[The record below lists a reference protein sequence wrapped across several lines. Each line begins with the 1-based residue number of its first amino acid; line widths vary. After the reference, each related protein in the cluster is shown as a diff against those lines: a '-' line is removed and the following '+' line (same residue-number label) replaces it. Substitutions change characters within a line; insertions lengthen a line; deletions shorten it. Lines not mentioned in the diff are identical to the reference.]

1 MSEKLRII
9 FFGTPEFAAY
19 SLKKVVESGFDVV
32 AVVTATD
39 KPAGRGMKLKYS
51 DVKQTALDLNIPILQ
66 PANMKAPEF
75 LEQLAAYKPDLGLVI
90 AFRMMP
96 ESVWS
101 FPRLGTF
108 NLHAS
113 LLPDYRG
120 AAPINHAIIN
130 GEHITGITTFFLKH
144 QIDTGDIL
152 RQEKVAILPED
163 NAGTLHD
170 KLMIAGAELVCETL
184 KDISNGSA
192 RPVPQAQLPELHE
205 AHKLNRDF
213 CRIQNN
219 LTVEATHNKVRGLS
233 PYPGAWVQT
242 KSGILK
248 IYASAITT
256 LPTVG
261 NDLAIED
268 KKLLWPCSDFMLE
281 ILELQ
286 AEGKPKMDAKSFING
301 LINKR

>member
-19 SLKKVVESGFDVV
+19 SLKKVVERGFQIV

-51 DVKQTALDLNIPILQ
+51 AVKQAAIDLNIPVLQ

-75 LEQLAAYKPDLGLVI
+75 LEQLAAFKPDLGLVI

-184 KDISNGSA
+184 EDISKGSA
-192 RPVPQAQLPELHE
+192 HPVPQEHLPELHE
-205 AHKLNRDF
+205 AHKLSRDF
-213 CRIQNN
+213 CRIERN
-219 LTVEATHNKVRGLS
+219 LTVESTHNKVRGLS
-233 PYPGAWVQT
+233 PYPGAWIQT
-242 KSGILK
+242 NFGILK
-248 IYASAITT
+248 IYASAITSKAA
-256 LPTVG
+256 VG
-261 NDLAIED
+261 NDLVIED